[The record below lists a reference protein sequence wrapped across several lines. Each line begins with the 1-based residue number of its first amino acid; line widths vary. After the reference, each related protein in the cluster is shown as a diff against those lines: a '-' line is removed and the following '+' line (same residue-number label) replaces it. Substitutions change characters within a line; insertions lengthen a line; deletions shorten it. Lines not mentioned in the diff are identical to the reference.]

1 MKIHKLL
8 FGVIMVVSLSANSYS
23 QTTIDSWIDK
33 IKQCDSEEC
42 QKNGLIILKDS
53 LLRTLGVHDFP
64 SECLCKYVNV
74 NLYDSSLKELLLSNL
89 RSNYDFWTIQIFFK
103 IGDPIYCDSLVSI
116 YKEKR
121 HSKSLIYDLKME
133 NALIRCGNKDILE
146 QRYKYLTEAVK
157 HGGTLDLDFCQTITE
172 TRDVADRR
180 YADMLMS
187 YVINNNN
194 QLVYYGDDGG
204 GNVDYCPLS
213 RLSILILEDIIKDF
227 PYVPQYYELID
238 EKKESEIRQWCK
250 KHQKVYEMNIV
261 PFSLRL

>member
-1 MKIHKLL
+1 MGMEIRKLL
-8 FGVIMVVSLSANSYS
+8 FVAIMAMSLSASAYS
-23 QTTIDSWIDK
+23 QTTIDSWIDN

-42 QKNGLIILKDS
+42 QKKGLIVLKDS
-53 LLRTLGVHDFP
+53 LMRTLEARDFP

-74 NLYDSSLKELLLSNL
+74 NLYDSSLKEVLLSNL
-89 RSNYDFWTIQIFFK
+89 RTNYDFWTIRIFFK
-103 IGDPIYCDSLVSI
+103 IGDPVYCDSLLCI

-121 HSKSLIYDLKME
+121 HSKSFIYDLTME

-157 HGGTLDLDFCQTITE
+157 HKGNLDLDFCMTITE

-180 YADMLMS
+180 YADLLMG

-213 RLSILILEDIIKDF
+213 KLSILILKDIIKDF
-227 PYVPQYYELID
+227 PYVPGYYELID
-238 EKKESEIRQWCK
+238 EKKGKEIQQWCK
-250 KHQKVYEMNIV
+250 KHKKTYEMNMV
-261 PFSLRL
+261 P